1 MTSRPISHQQQA
13 VRKSKIN
20 QANLRDARVSDAG
33 QIARI
38 YNHYVLNTVVTFEE
52 KAVPEIEM
60 ASRIS
65 DVQGLGLP
73 WIVVEDA
80 DGIIIAYA
88 YAARWKTRAAYRYSV
103 EVTVYTDPELR
114 GQGLGTLVY
123 GALFERLASAG
134 IHAAV
139 GGICL
144 PNDASVALHEKMGMK
159 QIARFNEIGFKAG
172 QWLDVGY
179 WQKIF
184 IQE

>member
-1 MTSRPISHQQQA
+1 M
-13 VRKSKIN
+13 
-20 QANLRDARVSDAG
+20 LRDARASDAG
-33 QIARI
+33 QIAHI
-38 YNHYVLNTVVTFEE
+38 YNYYVLNTVVTFEE

-73 WIVVEDA
+73 WLVAEDS
-80 DGIIIAYA
+80 DGAISGYA
-88 YAARWKTRAAYRYSV
+88 YAVRWKTRAAYKFSV
-103 EVTVYTDPELR
+103 ETTVYTDPELR
-114 GQGLGTLVY
+114 RNGLGTMLY
-123 GALFERLASAG
+123 SALFERLMAAG
-134 IHAAV
+134 IHSAV

-179 WQKIF
+179 WQRIF
-184 IQE
+184 TQD

>member
-1 MTSRPISHQQQA
+1 M
-13 VRKSKIN
+13 
-20 QANLRDARVSDAG
+20 RDARVSDAG
-33 QIARI
+33 GIAHI
-38 YNHYVLNTVVTFEE
+38 YNYYVLNTVVTFEE

-73 WIVVEDA
+73 WIVAEDSE
-80 DGIIIAYA
+80 GRINGYA
-88 YAARWKTRAAYRYSV
+88 YAVRWKSRAAYKFSV
-103 EVTVYTDPELR
+103 ETTVYTDPDLR
-114 GQGLGTLVY
+114 GNGLGTLLY
-123 GALFERLASAG
+123 SALFERLAAAG

-144 PNDASVALHEKMGMK
+144 PNDASVALHEKMGMQ

-184 IQE
+184 